1 MRGSRI
7 AIIDGG
13 SRIAP
18 RKDGPHASSLLNA
31 ERTRYFYGLG
41 HRAKLITAGKIPQS
55 VQLAP
60 FDDKALVADGFWI
73 QANDIDCM
81 KAVRMIESAL
91 LKDHPGLFFVWSPEA
106 A

>member
-1 MRGSRI
+1 MQVRF
-7 AIIDGG
+7 
-13 SRIAP
+13 
-18 RKDGPHASSLLNA
+18 LTLNVPDIFTVLVTA
-31 ERTRYFYGLG
+31 
-41 HRAKLITAGKIPQS
+41 AKLVAAGKIPES

-60 FDDKALVADGFWI
+60 FDDKLLVADGFWV

-91 LKDHPGLFFVWSPEA
+91 QKDHPGLFFVWSPEA